1 MKLNL
6 TIQPRLRLN
15 FSPLVWILLTLMG
28 IAFVAAMLRYVFG
41 IGTISDLS
49 YSYPWGFWISFDLF
63 TGVVISSGGF
73 LMAGMV
79 YILGI
84 KEFEPLLRPSVLT
97 AFLGYIMVT
106 IALMV
111 DLGQPLRIWYMM
123 IHWNHT
129 SVLLEIGIC
138 VMTYLTVLAIEFAP
152 VALEGFKLQKW
163 AHLIHKYIMPFV
175 ILGVVLSTLHQSSLG
190 SLLLIQPTK
199 LHPLWW
205 TPILPIMFFVSAISV
220 GLAMIIFESSLSSR
234 YFQRGLE
241 THLLEKLAKAL
252 PVVLG
257 MYALLKFGELA
268 VAGDLGY
275 LFTSGIMS
283 FLFWAE
289 ILIGVVTPIVW
300 FSIKKNRASANGL
313 LTGAIIVL
321 LGMILNRFNVSW
333 FAVKHPD
340 PMFYLPTFMS
350 NVDYF
355 PTLPEVAVSIGIFA
369 AGILAFGL
377 AAKYLPVFEAEH
389 REASPW
395 DETNEARQP
404 IHELQPV
411 AASADD

>member
-1 MKLNL
+1 
-6 TIQPRLRLN
+6 
-15 FSPLVWILLTLMG
+15 
-28 IAFVAAMLRYVFG
+28 
-41 IGTISDLS
+41 
-49 YSYPWGFWISFDLF
+49 
-63 TGVVISSGGF
+63 
-73 LMAGMV
+73 
-79 YILGI
+79 
-84 KEFEPLLRPSVLT
+84 LT
-97 AFLGYIMVT
+97 AFLGYIMVAV
-106 IALMV
+106 ALLV

-138 VMTYLTVLAIEFAP
+138 VMSYLTVLAIEFAP

-205 TPILPIMFFVSAISV
+205 TAILPIMFFVSAISV

-234 YFQRGLE
+234 YLQRGLE

-252 PVVLG
+252 PIVLVIYG
-257 MYALLKFGELA
+257 LLKFGELA
-268 VAGDLGY
+268 IAGDLRY
-275 LFTSGIMS
+275 LFSSGTMS
-283 FLFWAE
+283 VLFWAE
-289 ILIGVVTPIVW
+289 ILIGVAAPIVW
-300 FSIKKNRASANGL
+300 FSVKKNRTSTNAL

-350 NVDYF
+350 NVNYF
-355 PTLPEVAVSIGIFA
+355 PTLPEVAVSIGIFS

-377 AAKYLPVFEAEH
+377 AAKYLPVFEAEDKPE
-389 REASPW
+389 EAH
-395 DETNEARQP
+395 QP
-404 IHELQPV
+404 APGLHPMPT
-411 AASADD
+411 AADD

>member
-6 TIQPRLRLN
+6 TSQSRFRLN
-15 FSPLVWILLTLMG
+15 FSPLVWILIVLMS
-28 IAFVAAMLRYVFG
+28 IAFVVAMIRYIFG
-41 IGTISDLS
+41 IGAISDLS

-73 LMAGMV
+73 LMAGSV
-79 YILGI
+79 YILDME
-84 KEFEPLLRPSVLT
+84 EFKPLLRPSILT
-97 AFLGYIMVT
+97 AFLGYVMVAV
-106 IALMV
+106 ALLV

-138 VMTYLTVLAIEFAP
+138 VMSYLTVLAIEFAP
-152 VALEGFKLQKW
+152 VALEGLKLQKW

-190 SLLLIQPTK
+190 SLLLIQPAK

-205 TPILPIMFFVSAISV
+205 TSILPIMFFVSAISV

-234 YFQRGLE
+234 YFQLGLE
-241 THLLEKLAKAL
+241 THLLEKLAKAI
-252 PVVLG
+252 PVVLIIYG
-257 MYALLKFGELA
+257 LLKFGELA
-268 VAGDLGY
+268 FVGDLRY
-275 LFTSGIMS
+275 LFTSGIMNI
-283 FLFWAE
+283 LFWAE
-289 ILIGVVTPIVW
+289 ILIGVVTPIIW
-300 FSIKKNRASANGL
+300 FSIKKNRQSPNSL
-313 LTGAIIVL
+313 LAGAIIVL

-355 PTLPEVAVSIGIFA
+355 PTLPEVAVSIGIFS

-377 AAKYLPVFEAEH
+377 ATKYLPVFETEH
-389 REASPW
+389 
-395 DETNEARQP
+395 ETKEEYQP
-404 IHELQPV
+404 IHGFQPV
-411 AASADD
+411 TSSAND

>member
-6 TIQPRLRLN
+6 TLPKFLRIGL
-15 FSPLVWILLTLMG
+15 FPAVLIALMG
-28 IAFVAAMLRYVFG
+28 IAFIVAMTRYALG
-41 IGTISDLS
+41 IGAISDLS

-73 LMAGMV
+73 LMAGTV

-97 AFLGYIMVT
+97 AFLGYIMVA
-106 IALMV
+106 IALLV

-123 IHWNHT
+123 IHWNGT

-138 VMTYLTVLAIEFAP
+138 VMLYLTVLAIEFAP
-152 VALEGFKLQKW
+152 VVLEGFKLQKW
-163 AHLIHKYIMPFV
+163 ARLIHKYIMPFV

-205 TPILPIMFFVSAISV
+205 TAILPVMFFVSAISV
-220 GLAMIIFESSLSSR
+220 GLAMIILESSLSSR

-252 PVVLG
+252 PIALG
-257 MYALLKFGELA
+257 IYAMLKFGELA
-268 VAGDLGY
+268 VAGELGY
-275 LFTSGIMS
+275 LFTSGMMS
-283 FLFWAE
+283 ILFWAE
-289 ILIGVVTPIVW
+289 IIIGVVTPIVW
-300 FSIKKNRASANGL
+300 FSIKKNRTSANGL

-340 PMFYLPTFMS
+340 PLFYMPTFMS

-355 PTLPEVAVSIGIFA
+355 PTFPEVAVSIGIFS
-369 AGILAFGL
+369 AGIMAFGL
-377 AAKYLPVFEAEH
+377 LAKYFPVFEDEH
-389 REASPW
+389 
-395 DETNEARQP
+395 
-404 IHELQPV
+404 H
-411 AASADD
+411 AAHAGD

>member
-6 TIQPRLRLN
+6 TLPKFLRIGML
-15 FSPLVWILLTLMG
+15 PGILIALMG
-28 IAFVAAMLRYVFG
+28 IAFIVAMARYAFG
-41 IGTISDLS
+41 IGAISDLS

-73 LMAGMV
+73 LMAGTV
-79 YILGI
+79 YILRI

-97 AFLGYIMVT
+97 AFLGYIMVAV
-106 IALMV
+106 ALLV

-152 VALEGFKLQKW
+152 VVFEGVKLQKW

-205 TPILPIMFFVSAISV
+205 TPILPIMFFTSAISV
-220 GLAMIIFESSLSSR
+220 GLSMIILESSLSSR

-241 THLLEKLAKAL
+241 THLLAKLAKAL
-252 PVVLG
+252 PISLG
-257 MYALLKFGELA
+257 VYLILKFVDL
-268 VAGDLGY
+268 VVSGDLGY
-275 LFTSGIMS
+275 LFSSGIMS
-283 FLFWAE
+283 ILFWAE
-289 ILIGVVTPIVW
+289 ILIGVITPMVW
-300 FSIKKNRASANGL
+300 FSIQKNRTSASGL
-313 LTGAIIVL
+313 LTGAIITL
-321 LGMILNRFNVSW
+321 LGLILNRFNVSW

-340 PMFYLPTFMS
+340 PMFYLPTFMG

-355 PTLPEVAVSIGIFA
+355 PTFPEVAVSIGIFS
-369 AGILAFGL
+369 AGIMAFGL
-377 AAKYLPVFEAEH
+377 AAKYFPVFDAEHEAEEVH
-389 REASPW
+389 
-395 DETNEARQP
+395 QP
-404 IHELQPV
+404 AHGFQPMPTPG
-411 AASADD
+411 DD